1 MLLSDI
7 AKQARVSPATV
18 SRAINQP
25 EIVAP
30 ASLERIRAVM
40 RALDYQPP
48 PLSRRRGPKSRR
60 PATLEIGLWCV
71 GSRVNHEEFQ
81 WFQNQVSELQERGPL
96 SRVNLRT
103 IFSPTPKICPQVLTD
118 GKLDG
123 VIIQGMPPAPEVM
136 ALIPNLPKV
145 WFMTRRS
152 RAFPGDYVEPDNEE
166 NGAIAANHLADR
178 GHRTVA
184 VLASTPDYSA
194 TIRRINAFVEQAKVR
209 GLETHTIL
217 GEENP
222 DIGFLTVAP
231 PGREIE
237 QLVSD
242 LVTLDP
248 RPTGLYLPSD
258 HFAGA
263 FFRTLRSA
271 GQRVDRDYDVIL
283 GNYNP
288 QIYCNLEHQ
297 PAAVDIH
304 LATLIRRVLEQITWR
319 IDNPTCPGRVG
330 VAVSPSLRLPPTPT
344 PTPVTETPDAL
355 AVAPATV

>member
-40 RALDYQPP
+40 RQLDYQPP

-81 WFQNQVSELQERGPL
+81 WFQDQVTEMQERGPL

-103 IFSPTPKICPQVLTD
+103 VFSPTPTVCPQVLTE
-118 GKLDG
+118 GRLDG
-123 VIIQGMPPAPEVM
+123 VIIQGMPPAPEVL
-136 ALIPNLPKV
+136 ARLEGLPKV

-152 RAFPGDYVEPDNEE
+152 KAYTGDYVEPNNEE
-166 NGAIAANHLADR
+166 NGAMAADYLADR
-178 GHRTVA
+178 GHRKVA
-184 VLASTPDYSA
+184 VLASTPDYTA
-194 TIRRINAFVEQAKVR
+194 TMRRINAFVEQAKVR

-222 DIGFLTVAP
+222 DIGFLTIAP
-231 PGREIE
+231 PGRETE
-237 QLVSD
+237 QLVTD
-242 LVTLDP
+242 LVSLDP
-248 RPTGLYLPSD
+248 RPSGLYLPSD

-263 FFRTLRSA
+263 FFRAMRSA

-288 QIYCNLEHQ
+288 LIYRNLEHQ
-297 PAAVDIH
+297 PAAIDIH
-304 LATLIRRVLEQITWR
+304 LSTLIRRVLEQVIWR
-319 IDNPTCPGRVG
+319 IDTPGCPGRVG
-330 VAVSPSLRLPPTPT
+330 VSISPTLRPP
-344 PTPVTETPDAL
+344 
-355 AVAPATV
+355 PATD